1 MESIFEKGVR
11 RVVRRLFGP
20 DVAAFV
26 LDDDWQGLL
35 FVPEIEARPAG
46 AGRSRAGALCG
57 PTVALC
63 LRCLPGGERLGPGRR
78 GGGVQ
83 NAAMP
88 VCARPRI
95 SAWMSWV
102 PS

>member
-35 FVPEIEARPAG
+35 FVPENGADRRAPAA
-46 AGRSRAGALCG
+46 AGPVHC
-57 PTVALC
+57 VA
-63 LRCLPGGERLGPGRR
+63 PPW
-78 GGGVQ
+78 
-83 NAAMP
+83 P
-88 VCARPRI
+88 CACDACPAV
-95 SAWMSWV
+95 SA
-102 PS
+102 